1 MVREPTVAE
10 AKRAAL
16 QQAADVLGRQA
27 DEITDCWVVRL
38 LATLYPGRDGLG
50 LGLYITRQLVEAHGG
65 RIWVETQVGVGST
78 FSFSLPAFD

>member
-38 LATLYPGRDGLG
+38 LATLYPGL
-50 LGLYITRQLVEAHGG
+50 
-65 RIWVETQVGVGST
+65 
-78 FSFSLPAFD
+78 